1 MEDIKAYFRE
11 AQVEDLPLHYMDDA
25 SDFSSFL
32 SICSGD
38 STGDFD
44 VAIIGI
50 PSAWGSQKY
59 NPSVAYAPDGVR
71 KYLYRL
77 CGDFHNI
84 RIADFGNINVKD
96 DQSPTAA
103 VADVVSI
110 LVESGK
116 KVVIIGGGDSCNV
129 PIVKGMAQSIGKI
142 NFVKI
147 DSLITLSGEDELAKN
162 GGLLSSFDEI
172 AQIKQV
178 DCIDVLGYQSYLCSD
193 DKFARADDQRI
204 CFTRLAEVQ
213 DNVQNIEPLL
223 RDNDLF
229 SMSARAIRNSDMPSC
244 MAMPNGLYGEEA
256 CHLAKLA
263 GLSDRGSVFY
273 ISDVYAQNESS
284 LALSAQIVWHYLHG
298 VDHRYNDYPTNNIC
312 NYRKSLVYDT
322 RTNTEVKFFNN
333 PLNGRWWVEIP
344 GYKGSRIVS
353 CKESDYVAMINR
365 EVPEIW
371 FRHFMR

>member
-1 MEDIKAYFRE
+1 MEDIKAYFRKPE
-11 AQVEDLPLHYMDDA
+11 VADLPLHYIDDA
-25 SDFSSFL
+25 SNLSSFI
-32 SICSGD
+32 SVNSDD
-38 STGDFD
+38 STDDFD

-50 PSAWGSQKY
+50 PSSWGSQKY
-59 NPSVAYAPDGVR
+59 NPSAADAPDAVR

-77 CGDFHNI
+77 CGDFQNVK
-84 RIADFGNINVKD
+84 IADLGNINISG
-96 DQSPTAA
+96 DQSPMAA

-110 LVESGK
+110 LVEAGK
-116 KVVIIGGGDSCNV
+116 KVVIIGGGDACNL
-129 PIVKGMAQSIGKI
+129 PIVKGMSQSIGKI
-142 NFVKI
+142 NIVKV
-147 DSLITLSGEDELAKN
+147 DSLITLSGVDELEKS
-162 GGLLSSFDEI
+162 GGVLSTFDEI
-172 AQIKQV
+172 EKIKQV
-178 DCIDVLGYQSYLCSD
+178 DCIDVLGYQTYLCSD
-193 DKFARADDQRI
+193 DKLSRADDQRI
-204 CFTRLAEVQ
+204 CFTRLAMVQ

-229 SMSARAIRNSDMPSC
+229 AISARAVRNSDMPSC
-244 MAMPNGLYGEEA
+244 VAMPNGLYGEEA

-263 GLSDRGSVFY
+263 GLSDRSSVFY

-298 VDHRYNDYPTNNIC
+298 IDHRYNDYPENDIN
-312 NYRKSLVYDT
+312 NYRKSIVFDT

-344 GYKGSRIVS
+344 GYNGKRIVS
-353 CKESDYVAMINR
+353 CKESDYEAMAKR